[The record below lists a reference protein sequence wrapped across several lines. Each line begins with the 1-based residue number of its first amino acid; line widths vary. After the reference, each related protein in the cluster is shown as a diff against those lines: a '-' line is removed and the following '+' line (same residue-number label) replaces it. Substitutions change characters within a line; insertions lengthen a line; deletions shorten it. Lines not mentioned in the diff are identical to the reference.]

1 MKLSL
6 IIPVYNVEKYLDE
19 CINSIVSQ
27 VIPDMEVIL
36 VDDGSKDNSGKIC
49 DDYVEKYNYI
59 KVIHKENGGVST
71 ARNVGISVA
80 QGEYIFFLDSDDILA
95 PNILNKIQEDIKS
108 NFDLYS
114 YQIQKIDENGNMI
127 VDSCIKRTM
136 REGMY
141 QKVNFVREYK
151 KQYNGYLPWSTQ
163 NVYKKKILIE
173 NNLLYPVGIIIAED
187 MDFFMNLIKYVST
200 VGFYYDNIIC
210 CRVNRVGSAMT
221 TMSPIG
227 VENIMEITSKHF
239 YEKECVV
246 HELFANAYTA
256 NIWKIALIDDEETRQ
271 KLSQKLDM
279 KIINSST
286 TIRYFIL
293 KMIFVLL
300 GKEKTVEW
308 IRKRQQKK
316 IADER
321 R

>member
-141 QKVNFVREYK
+141 RKVNFVREYE